1 MQLVIVAGILLSAP
15 IVVAIHVSGCAHK
28 HHIVAEGLSS
38 WEVAYVR
45 AIPKP
50 EAMLPTPEPTP
61 AIEKH
66 THGPVEPHSPDVSRE
81 AAEMISVPFRIVA
94 WILRTIF

>member
-1 MQLVIVAGILLSAP
+1 MILLMGGLLSAL
-15 IVVAIHVSGCAHK
+15 IVATIHASGCAHK
-28 HHIVAEGLSS
+28 HSIVVEGLSP

-45 AIPKP
+45 AMPKP

-66 THGPVEPHSPDVSRE
+66 THEPVDPHSPDVSRA
-81 AAEMISVPFRIVA
+81 AAEMMSVPFRVVA